1 MYLFL
6 DVGLLDEMQQD
17 PSYAARARFTS
28 SNRKFFD
35 VQCQLMTLKMQESG
49 GNVSEKEYFVFI

>member
-1 MYLFL
+1 M

-49 GNVSEKEYFVFI
+49 GNVSEKETFVFI